1 MEAEIDYHLS
11 GLKFT
16 EIVMGKHLISSEE
29 STGQIQQVN
38 QGCMWG
44 MFHIFDYH
52 RWGVKRV
59 FHCKKKRHARYKKK
73 TSLQDQQNAVTD
85 AESLKVSQHREIS
98 NAKGQASSGNALH
111 QKKDVNTTT
120 DQGSLN
126 RDISIKFK
134 NNDDVL
140 EVINVEKNALL
151 KFLRDIDIGGKKIH
165 QTPHNKAKLTKSGSF
180 PLTAPSKVK
189 NISSSTFRSKQTE
202 IWHFPKGEKL
212 LAGTQAPKKL
222 GSSLVKDISYETSKS
237 SASDLGI
244 DSVTAMQQKPS
255 ISSRPSEGLSHKGW
269 NQVVIHQ
276 FKAIK
281 QKIKH
286 ALVEFKKSGH
296 QTSVE
301 VIHNNEKEISQ
312 SLDVG
317 VIQEYRKSKSL
328 SEAKA
333 SESDSNKHE
342 ASLMRRTSS
351 LNESMDRYTQLF
363 EKSMSKEIKWQS
375 SKSKSLRLTNDDKI
389 HKSRH
394 ARMFSRSNL
403 SMPNL
408 ESLGFIL
415 HDVLIDTNEANN
427 TVESDNDVQRKSVSV
442 PLKIDKSLEHFKE
455 AEVDETVEGSARD
468 VNPSSL
474 SDNPAVKTSMTTYL
488 SKEATTSLEISCQDN
503 IISQA
508 EGKESNT
515 RSSNASV
522 TDIDTNNSLENH
534 FLHFKSYPENDS
546 NFKYVKDILEF
557 SGFMGNEQTQMRYTV
572 DQPMKPSLFT
582 ALEEIFLHEN
592 ECSEEENINMCDHQL
607 LFNLVNEVLFQ
618 IYENSPTYFPKPFA
632 FNYKLK
638 PMPKGNYL
646 VKEVWDSVSSY
657 LRLRPELDQTLDDVV
672 GRDLTKGSGWMN
684 LQQEEE
690 CVSLELEEMIIDD
703 LLDEILFS

>member
-1 MEAEIDYHLS
+1 
-11 GLKFT
+11 
-16 EIVMGKHLISSEE
+16 MGKHLISSEE
-29 STGQIQQVN
+29 STAQIQEVN

-44 MFHIFDYH
+44 MFHILDYH

-59 FHCKKKRHARYKKK
+59 FHYKKKRHARYKKK
-73 TSLQDQQNAVTD
+73 TILQDQQNVVTD

-111 QKKDVNTTT
+111 RKKDGKAT
-120 DQGSLN
+120 DQCSLN

-140 EVINVEKNALL
+140 EVINVEKNVLL
-151 KFLRDIDIGGKKIH
+151 KFLRDIDIGGKKNH
-165 QTPHNKAKLTKSGSF
+165 QAPHNKAKLTKSGSF

-222 GSSLVKDISYETSKS
+222 GSSLVKDISYETPKL

-244 DSVTAMQQKPS
+244 DSVMAVQQKPS
-255 ISSRPSEGLSHKGW
+255 ISSKPSEGVSHKGW

-276 FKAIK
+276 FKVIK

-286 ALVEFKKSGH
+286 ALVELKKSGH

-363 EKSMSKEIKWQS
+363 EKSTSKEIKWQS

-394 ARMFSRSNL
+394 APMFSRSNL

-415 HDVLIDTNEANN
+415 HDVLLETNEENN
-427 TVESDNDVQRKSVSV
+427 TVESDNNVQRKSVST

-455 AEVDETVEGSARD
+455 AEVDETVEGSGRD

-474 SDNPAVKTSMTTYL
+474 SAVEISMTTNL
-488 SKEATTSLEISCQDN
+488 SKEVTESPEISCQDN
-503 IISQA
+503 TIGQA

-522 TDIDTNNSLENH
+522 TDKDTNNSLENH
-534 FLHFKSYPENDS
+534 FLHFKSYSENDS

-557 SGFMGNEQTQMRYTV
+557 SGFMGNEQTQMPYTV

-592 ECSEEENINMCDHQL
+592 ECSEEEENINMCDHQL

-657 LRLRPELDQTLDDVV
+657 LMLRPELDQTLDDVV
-672 GRDLTKGSGWMN
+672 GRDLTKRSSWMN

-690 CVSLELEEMIIDD
+690 CVALELEEMIIDD